1 MKLRT
6 SFFNPTAFK
15 KDVTRFAPAWALYT
29 LFLLLMMTVV
39 MSGEG
44 DYYRTSNLS
53 ELLGP
58 TAVLAMGY
66 AMLNAQLLFGDLY
79 STRLC
84 NALHAMPLRR
94 ECWFVTHTAAGLAFA
109 LIPNLLVSLITM
121 TMLGAG
127 WSVALWWLLAAALQY
142 LFFFGL
148 AVCSAL
154 CVGNRFAQVLVYG
167 LINFLSLLV
176 YWFVYSLYEPLLTG
190 VRISQKPFLN
200 GCPVY
205 YMTASH
211 DLVNVVTKDT
221 VSTSEYWMSPVVD
234 RIVTGEG
241 WGYLA
246 LCAVIGIALLGA
258 ALLLYRRRK
267 LECAGDFM
275 AVRPLEPVFLVL
287 YSLTVGAFFQ
297 IFSQLFGNWG
307 NGGDY
312 CFLALGL
319 AVGFFTGRMLLKR
332 TLRVFQPKAFAG
344 LAVLAAVVA
353 LSLALTALD
362 ALGISRR
369 IPQLTEIKSV
379 TIQSSYGE
387 PDALI
392 LNTDADI
399 QKILDVHRDAISGA
413 AQQVPQSQYLLS
425 SEPYYSYVEIEL
437 TYTLTNGSTMSRY
450 YSIATDSRAGQVMK
464 EFFTRVECVLGVPED
479 YLSDLARTISYMQI
493 NGTDAYVEGY
503 ADKVSLLNALAA
515 DCKAGNLAQ
524 NWGYHTNDEY
534 VANIWFEY
542 GVSEERFR
550 SVNISVFSSCQNTIQ
565 WMEERGIA
573 FEPGYLD

>member
-15 KDVTRFAPAWALYT
+15 KDATRFAPVWALYT
-29 LFLLLMMTVV
+29 LFLLLMMTAVL
-39 MSGEG
+39 SEKG
-44 DYYRTSNLS
+44 DYWRASNLAP
-53 ELLGP
+53 LLGP

-66 AMLNAQLLFGDLY
+66 ALLNAQLLFGDLY
-79 STRLC
+79 NARLC

-94 ECWFVTHTAAGLAFA
+94 ECWFLTHVTSGLAFA

-127 WSVALWWLLAAALQY
+127 WSVALWWLLAASLQY

-154 CVGNRFAQVLVYG
+154 CVGNRFAMVLVYA
-167 LINFLSLLV
+167 LANFLSLLV
-176 YWFVYSLYEPLLTG
+176 YWFAYSLFEPLLTG
-190 VRISQKPFLN
+190 VRIPSEPFLN
-200 GCPVY
+200 WCPVY
-205 YMTASH
+205 DMTSSN
-211 DLVNVVTKDT
+211 DLVDVLALRATNMDQPAIQQII
-221 VSTSEYWMSPVVD
+221 M
-234 RIVTGEG
+234 GEG

-246 LCAVIGIALLGA
+246 VCAVLGVVLLGIALL
-258 ALLLYRRRK
+258 LYLRRK

-275 AVRPLEPVFLVL
+275 AVPVLEPVFLVL
-287 YSLTVGAFFQ
+287 FSLTVGAFFQ
-297 IFSQLFGNWG
+297 IFSDLFGSWG
-307 NGGDY
+307 KGGDY

-332 TLRVFQPKAFAG
+332 SLRVFQPKAFAW

-362 ALGISRR
+362 ALGITRR

-387 PDALI
+387 PDALV

-399 QKILDVHRDAISGA
+399 QRILDVHRDAISGA

-425 SEPYYSYVEIEL
+425 SEPYYHYVEIEL

-503 ADKVSLLNALAA
+503 ADTVSLLNALAA

>member
-1 MKLRT
+1 MT
-6 SFFNPTAFK
+6 S
-15 KDVTRFAPAWALYT
+15 
-29 LFLLLMMTVV
+29 
-39 MSGEG
+39 
-44 DYYRTSNLS
+44 SNDLVD
-53 ELLGP
+53 
-58 TAVLAMGY
+58 VLA
-66 AMLNAQLLFGDLY
+66 
-79 STRLC
+79 
-84 NALHAMPLRR
+84 LRA
-94 ECWFVTHTAAGLAFA
+94 TNMDQPA
-109 LIPNLLVSLITM
+109 IQQIIM
-121 TMLGAG
+121 
-127 WSVALWWLLAAALQY
+127 
-142 LFFFGL
+142 
-148 AVCSAL
+148 
-154 CVGNRFAQVLVYG
+154 
-167 LINFLSLLV
+167 
-176 YWFVYSLYEPLLTG
+176 
-190 VRISQKPFLN
+190 
-200 GCPVY
+200 
-205 YMTASH
+205 
-211 DLVNVVTKDT
+211 
-221 VSTSEYWMSPVVD
+221 
-234 RIVTGEG
+234 GEG

-246 LCAVIGIALLGA
+246 VCAVLGVVLLGIALL
-258 ALLLYRRRK
+258 LYLRRK

-275 AVRPLEPVFLVL
+275 AVPVLEPVFLVL
-287 YSLTVGAFFQ
+287 FSLTVGAFFQ
-297 IFSQLFGNWG
+297 IFSDLFGSWG
-307 NGGDY
+307 KGGDY

-332 TLRVFQPKAFAG
+332 SLRVFQPKAFAG

-387 PDALI
+387 PDALV

-399 QKILDVHRDAISGA
+399 QRILDVHRDAISGA

-515 DCKAGNLAQ
+515 DCRDGNLAQ

-542 GVSEERFR
+542 RVSEERFR

>member
-15 KDVTRFAPAWALYT
+15 KDATRFAPVWALYT
-29 LFLLLMMTVV
+29 LFLLLMMTAVL
-39 MSGEG
+39 SEKG
-44 DYYRTSNLS
+44 DYWRASNLAP
-53 ELLGP
+53 LLGP

-66 AMLNAQLLFGDLY
+66 ALLNAQLLFGDLY
-79 STRLC
+79 NARLC

-94 ECWFVTHTAAGLAFA
+94 ECWFLTHVTSGLAFA

-127 WSVALWWLLAAALQY
+127 WSVALWWLLAASLQY

-154 CVGNRFAQVLVYG
+154 CVGNRFAMVLVYA
-167 LINFLSLLV
+167 LANFLSLLV
-176 YWFVYSLYEPLLTG
+176 YWFAYSLFEPLLTG
-190 VRISQKPFLN
+190 VRIPSEPFLN
-200 GCPVY
+200 WCPVY
-205 YMTASH
+205 DMTSSN
-211 DLVNVVTKDT
+211 DLVDVLALRATNMDQ
-221 VSTSEYWMSPVVD
+221 PAIQQI
-234 RIVTGEG
+234 IVGES

-246 LCAVIGIALLGA
+246 VCAVLGVVLLGIALL
-258 ALLLYRRRK
+258 LYLRRK

-275 AVRPLEPVFLVL
+275 AVPVLEPVFLVL
-287 YSLTVGAFFQ
+287 FSLTVGAFFQ
-297 IFSQLFGNWG
+297 IFSDLFGSWG
-307 NGGDY
+307 KGGDY

-332 TLRVFQPKAFAG
+332 SLRVFQPKAFAW

-503 ADKVSLLNALAA
+503 ADTVSLLNALAA

-565 WMEERGIA
+565 WMEERGIP

>member
-15 KDVTRFAPAWALYT
+15 KDATRFAPVWALYT
-29 LFLLLMMTVV
+29 LFLLLMMTAVL
-39 MSGEG
+39 SEKG
-44 DYYRTSNLS
+44 DYWRASNLAP
-53 ELLGP
+53 LLGP

-66 AMLNAQLLFGDLY
+66 DLLNAQLLFRALC
-79 STRLC
+79 TARLC
-84 NALHAMPLRR
+84 NALHAMRLRR
-94 ECWFVTHTAAGLAFA
+94 ECWFLTHVTSGLAFA

-127 WSVALWWLLAAALQY
+127 WSVALWWLLAASLQY

-154 CVGNRFAQVLVYG
+154 CVGNRFAMVLVYA
-167 LINFLSLLV
+167 LANFLSLLV
-176 YWFVYSLYEPLLTG
+176 YWFAYSLFEPLLTG
-190 VRISQKPFLN
+190 VRIPSEPFLN
-200 GCPVY
+200 WCPVY
-205 YMTASH
+205 DMTSSN
-211 DLVNVVTKDT
+211 DLVDVLALRATNMDQPAIQQII
-221 VSTSEYWMSPVVD
+221 M
-234 RIVTGEG
+234 GEG

-246 LCAVIGIALLGA
+246 VCAVLGVVLLGIALL
-258 ALLLYRRRK
+258 LYLRRK

-275 AVRPLEPVFLVL
+275 AVPVLEPVFLVL
-287 YSLTVGAFFQ
+287 FSLTVGAFFQ
-297 IFSQLFGNWG
+297 IFSDLFGSWG
-307 NGGDY
+307 KGGDY

-332 TLRVFQPKAFAG
+332 SLRVFQPKAFAW

-387 PDALI
+387 PDALV

-503 ADKVSLLNALAA
+503 ADTVSLLNALAA

>member
-15 KDVTRFAPAWALYT
+15 KDATRFAPVWALYT
-29 LFLLLMMTVV
+29 LFLLLMMTAVL
-39 MSGEG
+39 SEKG
-44 DYYRTSNLS
+44 DYWRASNLAP
-53 ELLGP
+53 LLGP

-66 AMLNAQLLFGDLY
+66 ALLNAQLLFGDLY
-79 STRLC
+79 NARLC

-94 ECWFVTHTAAGLAFA
+94 ECWFLTHVTSGLAFA

-127 WSVALWWLLAAALQY
+127 WSVALWWLLAASLQY

-154 CVGNRFAQVLVYG
+154 CVGNRFAMVLVYA
-167 LINFLSLLV
+167 LANFLSLLV
-176 YWFVYSLYEPLLTG
+176 YWFAYSLFEPLLTG
-190 VRISQKPFLN
+190 VRIPSEPFLN
-200 GCPVY
+200 WCPVY
-205 YMTASH
+205 DMTSSN
-211 DLVNVVTKDT
+211 DLVDVLALRATNMDQPAIQQII
-221 VSTSEYWMSPVVD
+221 M
-234 RIVTGEG
+234 GEG

-246 LCAVIGIALLGA
+246 VCAVLGVVLLGIALL
-258 ALLLYRRRK
+258 LYLRRK

-275 AVRPLEPVFLVL
+275 AVPVLEPVFLVL
-287 YSLTVGAFFQ
+287 FSLTVGAFFQ
-297 IFSQLFGNWG
+297 IFSDLFGSWG
-307 NGGDY
+307 KGGDY

-332 TLRVFQPKAFAG
+332 SLRVFQPKAFAW

-425 SEPYYSYVEIEL
+425 SEPYYHYVEIEL

-479 YLSDLARTISYMQI
+479 YLNDLARTISYMQI

-503 ADKVSLLNALAA
+503 ADTVSLLNALAA

>member
-15 KDVTRFAPAWALYT
+15 KDATRFAPVWALYT
-29 LFLLLMMTVV
+29 LFLLLMMTAVL
-39 MSGEG
+39 SEKG
-44 DYYRTSNLS
+44 DYWRASNLAP
-53 ELLGP
+53 LLGP

-66 AMLNAQLLFGDLY
+66 ALLNAQLLFGDLY
-79 STRLC
+79 NARLC

-94 ECWFVTHTAAGLAFA
+94 ECWFLTHVTSGLAFA
-109 LIPNLLVSLITM
+109 LIPNLVVSLITM
-121 TMLGAG
+121 PMLGAG
-127 WSVALWWLLAAALQY
+127 WSVALWWLLAASLQY

-154 CVGNRFAQVLVYG
+154 CVGNRFAMVLVYA
-167 LINFLSLLV
+167 LANFLSLLV
-176 YWFVYSLYEPLLTG
+176 YWFAYSLFEPLLTG
-190 VRISQKPFLN
+190 VRIPSEPFLN
-200 GCPVY
+200 WCPVY
-205 YMTASH
+205 DMTSSN
-211 DLVNVVTKDT
+211 DLVDILAFIASNMDQ
-221 VSTSEYWMSPVVD
+221 PAIQQI
-234 RIVTGEG
+234 IVGEG

-246 LCAVIGIALLGA
+246 VCAVLGVVLLGIALL
-258 ALLLYRRRK
+258 LYLGRK

-275 AVRPLEPVFLVL
+275 AIPVLEPVFLVL
-287 YSLTVGAFFQ
+287 FSLTVGAFFQ
-297 IFSQLFGNWG
+297 IFSDLFGSWG
-307 NGGDY
+307 KGGDY

-332 TLRVFQPKAFAG
+332 SLRVFQPKAFAG

-387 PDALI
+387 PDALV

-425 SEPYYSYVEIEL
+425 SEPYYHYVEIEL

-503 ADKVSLLNALAA
+503 ADTVSLLNALAA

>member
-15 KDVTRFAPAWALYT
+15 KDATRFAPVWALYT
-29 LFLLLMMTVV
+29 LFLLLMMTAVL
-39 MSGEG
+39 SEKG
-44 DYYRTSNLS
+44 DYWRASNLAP
-53 ELLGP
+53 LLGP

-66 AMLNAQLLFGDLY
+66 ALLNAQLLFGDLY
-79 STRLC
+79 NARLC

-94 ECWFVTHTAAGLAFA
+94 ECWFLTHVTSGLAFA
-109 LIPNLLVSLITM
+109 LIPNLVVSLITM

-127 WSVALWWLLAAALQY
+127 WSVALWWLLAASLQY

-167 LINFLSLLV
+167 LANFLSLLI

-190 VRISQKPFLN
+190 VRIPEDPFLN
-200 GCPVY
+200 LCPVY
-205 YMTASH
+205 HMICSS
-211 DLVNVVTKDT
+211 LVETNAYHATDMNGPIL
-221 VSTSEYWMSPVVD
+221 EQI
-234 RIVTGEG
+234 IVGDG

-246 LCAVIGIALLGA
+246 VCAVLGVALLGA
-258 ALLLYRRRK
+258 ALLLYRQRK

-275 AVRPLEPVFLVL
+275 AVRVLEPVFLVL
-287 YSLTVGAFFQ
+287 FSLTVGAFFQ
-297 IFSQLFGNWG
+297 IFSELFGNWG
-307 NGGDY
+307 RGGEY

-387 PDALI
+387 PDALV

-425 SEPYYSYVEIEL
+425 SEPYYHYVEIEL

-479 YLSDLARTISYMQI
+479 YLNDLARTISYMQI

-503 ADKVSLLNALAA
+503 ADTVSLLNALAA